1 MNYMKLKNK
10 LDKARNDINEK
21 TKYSDELKEIQEK
34 FDYQNVKVMELE
46 SELNEKNKNIN
57 TLKNNIKDLEK
68 KNIEIMIR
76 SNANYEIIN
85 KKHNQEIQKLVK
97 ELKENEEY
105 FNDYEK
111 NRIKKQEEINELNRL
126 NKELNKEKQII
137 EKELNV
143 KKILINEYK
152 KE

>member
-68 KNIEIMIR
+68 K
-76 SNANYEIIN
+76 
-85 KKHNQEIQKLVK
+85 KT
-97 ELKENEEY
+97 LK
-105 FNDYEK
+105 
-111 NRIKKQEEINELNRL
+111 
-126 NKELNKEKQII
+126 
-137 EKELNV
+137 
-143 KKILINEYK
+143 
-152 KE
+152 